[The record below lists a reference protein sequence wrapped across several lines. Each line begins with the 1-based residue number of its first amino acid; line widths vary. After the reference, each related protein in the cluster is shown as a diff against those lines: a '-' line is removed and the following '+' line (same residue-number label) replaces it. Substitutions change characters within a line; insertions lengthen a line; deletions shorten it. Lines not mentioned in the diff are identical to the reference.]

1 MGSYSLMNT
10 EFPNGTM
17 KKLWMWI
24 VAELQDTVNTLNATE
39 FTLKMAKMTNFIN
52 ILP

>member
-1 MGSYSLMNT
+1 MDT
-10 EFPNGTM
+10 EFPNRMM
-17 KKLWMWI
+17 KKFWTWI

-39 FTLKMAKMTNFIN
+39 FTLKMAKMTDFIN